1 MPEVI
6 ELVGTVTLE
15 SVLVLVTVSLE
26 ADENVDED
34 VIEVRYWVELVENV
48 ECETDEI
55 QVALLVCDDV
65 EGWCFGKVLNPKI
78 LLQGMKGY

>member
-1 MPEVI
+1 VLEVI

-15 SVLVLVTVSLE
+15 SVLVLVTVGLE

-48 ECETDEI
+48 EWETDEI

-65 EGWCFGKVLNPKI
+65 EGWCLGQVLNLKI
-78 LLQGMKGY
+78 LL